1 MPYLI
6 NGQPLPEE
14 WIREEEQRLGRDLR
28 FNAIAD
34 EAGRVRQLR
43 IAAQHSAIDRMLV
56 EQAAAEDP
64 RPIDPQA
71 VEQEVQ
77 RQKQAGNGR
86 TASDDSLLRQ
96 WVERQFRLQRTH
108 AEMVAGAVQPA
119 AQEVEAFYEA
129 NRENFRN
136 PELFQAAHIVKHV
149 NREHSAEEARAG
161 IEAALAEL
169 ERGQPFAEVA
179 ERHSDCEGNGGD
191 LGRFPAG
198 QMVQEFE
205 DAIRALEPGQR
216 TGIFSTPLG
225 FHIAE
230 LRARIAAGPATFEE
244 VRVVIERVLALQN
257 QHQVYL
263 RAVAELRSRADIRW
277 EARLPPPVAQTLG
290 VPSESGSVT
299 VGERERFSH
308 NSPKPS
314 STRACVTV
322 RMHACSHPRS
332 ADGART
338 EPGRQRAADGGDS
351 QGAGPFPVR
360 CARRLLPSGGLA
372 RGRSA
377 GCRCPYRTLPGAL
390 ASQRKGRLAHSR
402 IRPGAKHTA
411 GAHLRHA
418 RESLWSTRG
427 ARGRFRGSAF
437 QPAGRPGAVAGRVP
451 AWLAHHRS
459 LG

>member
-43 IAAQHSAIDRMLV
+43 IAAQHAAIDRMLV

-290 VPSESGSVT
+290 VPSESGSAT
-299 VGERERFSH
+299 VGGGSGSVTIPQNRQAPER
-308 NSPKPS
+308 
-314 STRACVTV
+314 
-322 RMHACSHPRS
+322 
-332 ADGART
+332 
-338 EPGRQRAADGGDS
+338 
-351 QGAGPFPVR
+351 
-360 CARRLLPSGGLA
+360 
-372 RGRSA
+372 
-377 GCRCPYRTLPGAL
+377 AL
-390 ASQRKGRLAHSR
+390 Q
-402 IRPGAKHTA
+402 
-411 GAHLRHA
+411 
-418 RESLWSTRG
+418 
-427 ARGRFRGSAF
+427 
-437 QPAGRPGAVAGRVP
+437 
-451 AWLAHHRS
+451 
-459 LG
+459 

>member
-43 IAAQHSAIDRMLV
+43 IAAQHAAIDRMLV

-96 WVERQFRLQRTH
+96 WVERQLRLQRTH
-108 AEMVAGAVQPA
+108 AEMLAGAAQPA
-119 AQEVEAFYEA
+119 ARGVEAFCEA

-136 PELFQAAHIVKHV
+136 QELFQAAHIVKHV
-149 NREHSAEEARAG
+149 NGEHNAEEARAG

-179 ERHSDCEGNGGD
+179 EHHSDCKGNGGD

-198 QMVQEFE
+198 QMFQEFE

-216 TGIFSTPLG
+216 SGIFTTPLG

-230 LRARIAAGPATFEE
+230 LRARIAAGPVAFEE
-244 VRVVIERVLALQN
+244 VRAVIQRVLALQS

-290 VPSESGSVT
+290 VPSESGSAT
-299 VGERERFSH
+299 VGGGSGSVTIPQNRQAPER
-308 NSPKPS
+308 
-314 STRACVTV
+314 
-322 RMHACSHPRS
+322 
-332 ADGART
+332 
-338 EPGRQRAADGGDS
+338 
-351 QGAGPFPVR
+351 
-360 CARRLLPSGGLA
+360 
-372 RGRSA
+372 
-377 GCRCPYRTLPGAL
+377 AL
-390 ASQRKGRLAHSR
+390 Q
-402 IRPGAKHTA
+402 
-411 GAHLRHA
+411 
-418 RESLWSTRG
+418 
-427 ARGRFRGSAF
+427 
-437 QPAGRPGAVAGRVP
+437 
-451 AWLAHHRS
+451 
-459 LG
+459 